1 MAQLTMA
8 AGVFAILIGT
18 MSWIGLLPAKERTSY
33 FSGGVKG
40 ELVIMGAGL
49 IVLGVGGFYHWLGVG
64 LVGLAIVVVGFVLG
78 VIAPA
83 WMLPRW
89 YKERFSSR

>member
-1 MAQLTMA
+1 MAQLTMTV
-8 AGVFAILIGT
+8 GVFAILLGL

-49 IVLGVGGFYHWLGVG
+49 IVLGVGGLYHVLVVG
-64 LVGLAIVVVGFVLG
+64 LLGLAIVVVGFVLG
-78 VIAPA
+78 VIAPP

-89 YKERFSSR
+89 YKERFPSR

>member
-8 AGVFAILIGT
+8 AGVFAILLGA

-40 ELVIMGAGL
+40 ELVIMGVGL
-49 IVLGVGGFYHWLGVG
+49 IVLGVGGYYHWLGVA

-78 VIAPA
+78 VIAPS

-89 YKERFSSR
+89 YKERFPSR